1 MKVPQE
7 IRNRVLS
14 MFLEGKSEEEI
25 MKLSRLSEDQVHNI
39 LSELDFSE
47 NRNTLSYLLAVKY
60 GKDGRDTKEYAE
72 ILDAK
77 KILVQHGVL
86 PKDAVRF
93 ITNLAEFFETTDLGA
108 DLFLAIISI
117 YHNLTRSMS
126 IKTNQ
131 ELRKRKLQLLFSFQ
145 SFWDDENEL
154 QERYGLLTKGW
165 VRKDN

>member
-7 IRNRVLS
+7 MLS

-47 NRNTLSYLLAVKY
+47 NRNTVSHLLAVKY

-77 KILVQHGVL
+77 KILVQQGVL

-93 ITNLAEFFETTDLGA
+93 ITNLAEFFETTDLDA
-108 DLFLAIISI
+108 DLFIRVISV
-117 YHNLTRSMS
+117 YHKLTRSMS
-126 IKTNQ
+126 IKTDQ
-131 ELRKRKLQLLFSFQ
+131 ELRKRKLQLLLSLQ
-145 SFWDDENEL
+145 SFWDDEKEL
-154 QERYGLLTKGW
+154 QERYGLLTKGS

>member
-7 IRNRVLS
+7 ISNQVLS
-14 MFLEGKSEEEI
+14 MFLEGKSDEEI
-25 MKLSRLSEDQVHNI
+25 MKLSRLSEDQVHNV
-39 LSELDFSE
+39 LSELDSPE
-47 NRNTLSYLLAVKY
+47 YQNTVSYLLAVKY

-108 DLFLAIISI
+108 DLLVPVISV
-117 YHNLTRSMS
+117 YHKLTRSMS
-126 IKTNQ
+126 IKTYQ
-131 ELRKRKLQLLFSFQ
+131 ELRKRKLQLLLSLQ
-145 SFWDDENEL
+145 SLWDDEKEL
-154 QERYGLLTKGW
+154 QKRYGLLTKGS

>member
-25 MKLSRLSEDQVHNI
+25 MKLSRLSEDQVHHI
-39 LSELDFSE
+39 LSGLDFSE
-47 NRNTLSYLLAVKY
+47 NRNTVSYLLAVKY

-77 KILVQHGVL
+77 KILIQHGVL
-86 PKDAVRF
+86 SKDAVRF
-93 ITNLAEFFETTDLGA
+93 ITNLAEFFETTDLAA
-108 DLFLAIISI
+108 DLFLAIISV

-126 IKTNQ
+126 MKTYQ
-131 ELRKRKLQLLFSFQ
+131 ELQRRKLQLLLSLQ
-145 SFWDDENEL
+145 YLRDEEKEL
-154 QERYGLLTKGW
+154 QERYGLLTKG
-165 VRKDN
+165 RAHKDN

>member
-25 MKLSRLSEDQVHNI
+25 MKLNRLSEDQVHNF

-47 NRNTLSYLLAVKY
+47 NQNTLSYLLAVKY

-93 ITNLAEFFETTDLGA
+93 ITNLAEFFESTDLGA
-108 DLFLAIISI
+108 DLFLAVISI
-117 YHNLTRSMS
+117 YHN
-126 IKTNQ
+126 NAQ
-131 ELRKRKLQLLFSFQ
+131 
-145 SFWDDENEL
+145 
-154 QERYGLLTKGW
+154 
-165 VRKDN
+165 